1 MTLELDQKTTELDQK
16 SNMNVD
22 YLKQISLLEASLE
35 SQVSRTNQ
43 LTLENENNAAE

>member
-16 SNMNVD
+16 SNMNAD

-35 SQVSRTNQ
+35 SQVSRNNQ
-43 LTLENENNAAE
+43 LTLENENNAGE